1 MANNYMVGQA
11 VRLSAVFR
19 NSAGTATDPDTITVK
34 YRNPAGTITSATPTK
49 DSTGN
54 YHYDVTI
61 PSDGHGEWLF
71 RFEGT
76 GAVTAADEAAFWV
89 RDSAFD

>member
-11 VRLSAVFR
+11 VRLSAVFS
-19 NSAGTATDPDTITVK
+19 NSAGTAADPTTITCKV
-34 YRNPAGTITSATPTK
+34 RNPAGTIASYTPTK

-61 PSDGHGEWLF
+61 ASDGNGEWLF

-76 GAVTAADEAAFWV
+76 GAVTAAEESSFWV